1 MEKRIEDL
9 YQQYLLGQLS
19 REDFKELQQEVT
31 HTTDDELW
39 NLMCED
45 FSLSSEF
52 TEMSHETQQRIL
64 HGLQSKIRK
73 EQHRKF
79 VRKLLRYASVI
90 AVVVIGDS
98 SP

>member
-1 MEKRIEDL
+1 MGKRIEDL

-19 REDFKELQQEVT
+19 REDFEELQQKVA

-52 TEMSHETQQRIL
+52 AEMSHESQQKSNGGECNRLITNKK
-64 HGLQSKIRK
+64 QNI
-73 EQHRKF
+73 
-79 VRKLLRYASVI
+79 
-90 AVVVIGDS
+90 
-98 SP
+98 

>member
-1 MEKRIEDL
+1 MGKRIEDL

-19 REDFKELQQEVT
+19 REDFEELQQKVA

-52 TEMSHETQQRIL
+52 AEMSHESQQRI
-64 HGLQSKIRK
+64 
-73 EQHRKF
+73 
-79 VRKLLRYASVI
+79 
-90 AVVVIGDS
+90 
-98 SP
+98 